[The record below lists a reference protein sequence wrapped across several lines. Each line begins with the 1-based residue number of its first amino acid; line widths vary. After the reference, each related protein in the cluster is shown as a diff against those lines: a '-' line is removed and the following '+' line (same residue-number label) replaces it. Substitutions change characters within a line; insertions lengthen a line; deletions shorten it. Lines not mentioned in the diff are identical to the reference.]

1 MIDTQSGRRDLLV
14 VGCGIAGL
22 SAAVAAAERGLSVTV
37 LERAPVQDYGGNT
50 RWTESYLRM
59 KNENEVS
66 DDFEASLAENAGANL
81 DPNLLVMAAGPY
93 KDWPPFLKAHGMPDP
108 ELVSTFAAEAGPTL
122 KWLRKFGIKFD
133 ALASYL
139 LTTSA
144 PRIMPIGG
152 GLAMIEALHGHASR
166 SSVDFHY
173 ETTASDLIRD
183 ETGAVTGVLARDANG
198 TSRRFAA
205 RSTVLASGGFEG
217 NAEMLT
223 HYLGPR
229 AQYIRPV
236 ALGGYYNKGE
246 GIRMALAIGA
256 APAGDF
262 GSYHAEPVDPRSRR
276 AEAVIM
282 CFPYGILVNTLGKR
296 FIDEAPGAVDNNYDP
311 ISRSFA
317 EQPKGI
323 VYLILDQGI
332 HEVPNWRKSVRTDQP
347 PIEAATIA
355 ELAATLGLPA
365 ENLSATVAAYN
376 AACRPGNFKPLEVD
390 HLATV
395 ALDPPKS
402 NWARPIKLAPYL
414 AYPIISTV
422 CFTFGG
428 LKVDSKAR
436 VLDGDGRPIKGLF
449 AAGETV
455 GLYHQV
461 YTGATS
467 VLKGA
472 VFGRL
477 AGTNAAAAG
486 DGDGRR

>member
-1 MIDTQSGRRDLLV
+1 MADALPDRCDCLV

-22 SAAVAAAERGLSVTV
+22 SAAVAALERGLSVSV
-37 LERAPVQDYGGNT
+37 LERAPAQEFGGNT

-59 KNENEVS
+59 KSEDEVS
-66 DDFEASLAENAGANL
+66 DDFESSLAENAGANL
-81 DPNLLVMAAGPY
+81 DPNLLALAAGPY
-93 KDWPPFLKAHGMPDP
+93 RDWPPFLKAHAMPDP
-108 ELVSTFAAEAGPTL
+108 ELISAFAREAGPTL
-122 KWLRKFGIKFD
+122 KWLKTFGIKFD

-139 LTTSA
+139 LTVSA

-152 GLAMIEALHGHASR
+152 GLAMIEALHARAARLGAA
-166 SSVDFHY
+166 FHY
-173 ETTASDLIRD
+173 ETTAQALLQDGD
-183 ETGAVTGVLARDANG
+183 GAVSGVLARSASGG
-198 TSRRFAA
+198 TRRFEA

-217 NAEMLT
+217 NSEMLT

-229 AQYIRPV
+229 AENIRPV
-236 ALGGYYNKGE
+236 ARGGYYNKGE

-282 CFPYGILVNTLGKR
+282 CFPYGILVNTEGKR
-296 FIDEAPGAVDNNYDP
+296 FVDEAPGPVDNNYDH
-311 ISRSFA
+311 ISRGFSA
-317 EQPKGI
+317 QPKGI

-332 HEVPNWRKSVRTDQP
+332 HDVPNWKKSVRTDQA
-347 PIEAATIA
+347 PIEAAGIA
-355 ELAATLGLPA
+355 ELAAKLGLPA
-365 ENLSATVAAYN
+365 DNLAQTVAAFN
-376 AACRPGNFKPLEVD
+376 AACRPGTFKPLEVD
-390 HLATV
+390 HLSTA
-395 ALDPPKS
+395 ALDPPKT
-402 NWARPIKLAPYL
+402 NWARPLRAPPYL
-414 AYPIISTV
+414 AYPLISAV

-428 LKVDSKAR
+428 LKVDTLAR
-436 VLDGDGRPIKGLF
+436 VLDNDGRPIKGLF

-477 AGTNAAAAG
+477 AGANAGVSQEPVAK
-486 DGDGRR
+486 

>member
-1 MIDTQSGRRDLLV
+1 MVDTQSDRRDLLV

-22 SAAVAAAERGLSVTV
+22 SAAVAARERGLSVTV
-37 LERAPVQDYGGNT
+37 LERAPLRDFGGNT

-59 KNENEVS
+59 KSEEAVS
-66 DDFEASLAENAGANL
+66 DDFESSLAENAGANL
-81 DPNLLVMAAGPY
+81 DPNLLLMAAGPY
-93 KDWPPFLKAHGMPDP
+93 RDWPPFLKAHGMPDP
-108 ELVSTFAAEAGPTL
+108 ELVSTFAAEAGTIM
-122 KWLRKFGIKFD
+122 KWLRKFGIKFG

-144 PRIMPIGG
+144 PRLMPIGG
-152 GLAMIEALHGHASR
+152 GLALIEALHGHAMKSG
-166 SSVDFHY
+166 VEFHY
-173 ETTASDLIRD
+173 ETTAHELLRD
-183 ETGAVTGVLARDANG
+183 EAGAVTGVLARGAHG
-198 TSRRFAA
+198 ISRRYTA

-217 NAEMLT
+217 NPEMLT
-223 HYLGPR
+223 RYIGPH

-236 ALGGYYNKGE
+236 AQGGYYNKGE

-256 APAGDF
+256 APAGDY
-262 GSYHAEPVDPRSRR
+262 GSYHAEPVDPRSRQ
-276 AEAVIM
+276 AEAIIM
-282 CFPYGILVNTLGKR
+282 CFPYGILVNTLGQR
-296 FIDEAPGAVDNNYDP
+296 FIDESPGAVDNNYDP
-311 ISRSFA
+311 ISRSFS

-332 HEVPNWRKSVRTDQP
+332 HDVPNWRKSVRTDQP
-347 PIEAATIA
+347 AIEAATIA
-355 ELAATLGLPA
+355 ELAAKLGLPA
-365 ENLSATVAAYN
+365 DNLSATVASYN
-376 AACRPGNFKPLEVD
+376 AACRPGTFKPLEVD
-390 HLATV
+390 ALATV
-395 ALDPPKS
+395 GLDPPKS
-402 NWARPIKLAPYL
+402 NWARPIKLTPYM

-436 VLDGDGRPIKGLF
+436 VLDGDGRPINGLF

-455 GLYHQV
+455 GLYYQL

-477 AGTNAAAAG
+477 AGINAAAG
-486 DGDGRR
+486 